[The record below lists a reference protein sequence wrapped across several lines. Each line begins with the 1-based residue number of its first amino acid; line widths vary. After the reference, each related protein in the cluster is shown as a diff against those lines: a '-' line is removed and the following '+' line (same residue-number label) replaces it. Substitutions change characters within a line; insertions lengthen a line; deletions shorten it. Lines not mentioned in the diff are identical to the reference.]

1 MSAPMGRSTSCGE
14 PMADIV
20 EKSWD
25 VQRRIEERMKRLG
38 KGKYGRVLKMA
49 RRPTP
54 DEYSKVVM
62 ITGIGIAAIGALG
75 FIIYLIMRYGPGF
88 FSNLFKSVGS

>member
-1 MSAPMGRSTSCGE
+1 
-14 PMADIV
+14 MADIV
-20 EKSWD
+20 DKSWD

-49 RRPTP
+49 RKPTS

-75 FIIYLIMRYGPGF
+75 FSIYLIMRYGPGIF
-88 FSNLFKSVGS
+88 HGIFQTVGS

>member
-1 MSAPMGRSTSCGE
+1 MARSTSCGE
-14 PMADIV
+14 AMADIV
-20 EKSWD
+20 DKSWD

-75 FIIYLIMRYGPGF
+75 FLIYLLMRYGPELIRG
-88 FSNLFKSVGS
+88 LFGILGA

>member
-1 MSAPMGRSTSCGE
+1 
-14 PMADIV
+14 MADIV
-20 EKSWD
+20 DKSWD

-49 RRPTP
+49 RKPTS

-62 ITGIGIAAIGALG
+62 ITGVGIAAIGALG
-75 FIIYLIMRYGPGF
+75 FIIYLIMRYGPEIFRGF
-88 FSNLFKSVGS
+88 FQTVGS